1 MIEVF
6 KRALDHYGVTGKE
19 LSQKTGIAQATISDI
34 RRGKSDPSLG
44 TFWRLIQAA
53 EEIAPGF
60 LKYFC
65 RLLVCGSDEVGELEA
80 MIAVADQEEIGLAMM
95 AMARRW
101 NELAKPDKALPNKIA
116 VWFMIARSRAKKNMR
131 KLQ

>member
-1 MIEVF
+1 MRVAPRYQRGF
-6 KRALDHYGVTGKE
+6 SLLAPC
-19 LSQKTGIAQATISDI
+19 
-34 RRGKSDPSLG
+34 RRGLEFSSNRAGPFETALALG
-44 TFWRLIQAA
+44 KFSTTRYARA
-53 EEIAPGF
+53 GTMCPGF

-116 VWFMIARSRAKKNMR
+116 V
-131 KLQ
+131 